1 MADILDLSE
10 LTTLSTGDMMYIVDD
25 PSGTPADKKVE
36 LGTIFSK
43 LTLIGGLE
51 RSTDPTEPTEGT
63 WVMWMSDGTGKGD
76 DGDVLIASMAGGTA
90 KYSIVFDH
98 SAGTNFTT

>member
-1 MADILDLSE
+1 MADILDKAK
-10 LTTLSTGDMMYIVDD
+10 LTTLSTGDAMYIVDD
-25 PSGTPADKKVE
+25 PGGTPIDKYVE
-36 LGTIFSK
+36 LGKLFSGM
-43 LTLIGGLE
+43 TMIGGLE

-76 DGDVLIASMAGGTA
+76 DGDVLIASMAAGTA